1 MISKLGR
8 FKKDKQ
14 LFRRF
19 SKELF
24 KTNPPKKIDIGAFF
38 SKCSIS
44 FGEMKNNHKKF
55 ILRLLPVI

>member
-14 LFRRF
+14 SFRLFA
-19 SKELF
+19 KGLF
-24 KTNPPKKIDIGAFF
+24 KANLPQKIDIGAFF

-55 ILRLLPVI
+55 ILILLPVI